1 MPYPKSTQMP
11 VSMTRRDAV
20 WLVAGSSLLAA
31 CNSSDTTPT
40 ADHRSGATPMK
51 HAPIVL
57 ATWNHGKPATER
69 ALAELAAG
77 RSALDAAER
86 GVMVVES
93 DCPDRSVGLQG
104 WPDRDGI
111 VTLDA
116 AIMDDAGRSG
126 AVACV
131 RGVAHPIALA
141 RRVMD
146 RTPHA
151 LLVGPGA
158 EDFARSEGLHTGPR
172 PLDPEQERAWREWL
186 RERQYSPRAN
196 SENHDT
202 IGMVVRDADGHMAA
216 SCTTSGLAWKMHGRV
231 GDSPLVGAGLFVDAK
246 AGAAVCTGLGEVV
259 MRKLTSCIAVERMRS
274 GASPSEAC
282 RDALLRLLE
291 SGPLEA
297 NVQVGLI
304 VLARDGTH
312 AAGALQ
318 PGFTYTVGEP
328 GRVTLHEAAAVS

>member
-1 MPYPKSTQMP
+1 MI
-11 VSMTRRDAV
+11 D
-20 WLVAGSSLLAA
+20 
-31 CNSSDTTPT
+31 
-40 ADHRSGATPMK
+40 
-51 HAPIVL
+51 APIVL

-69 ALAELAAG
+69 ALAELTAG
-77 RSALDAAER
+77 HSALDAAER

-93 DCPDRSVGLQG
+93 ECPDRSVGLQG

-116 AIMDDAGRSG
+116 AIMDDTGRSG

-158 EDFARSEGLHTGPR
+158 EAFARSEGLHSGAR

-186 RERQYSPRAN
+186 RERQYIPRAN

-202 IGMVVRDADGHMAA
+202 
-216 SCTTSGLAWKMHGRV
+216 SAWWCVMHT
-231 GDSPLVGAGLFVDAK
+231 A
-246 AGAAVCTGLGEVV
+246 
-259 MRKLTSCIAVERMRS
+259 
-274 GASPSEAC
+274 AC
-282 RDALLRLLE
+282 R
-291 SGPLEA
+291 P
-297 NVQVGLI
+297 
-304 VLARDGTH
+304 
-312 AAGALQ
+312 AAPPADSRGRCMVASVIHHSSVRGSTWIPRPAPPSA
-318 PGFTYTVGEP
+318 PGWVK
-328 GRVTLHEAAAVS
+328 S

>member
-1 MPYPKSTQMP
+1 MMGPWTPS
-11 VSMTRRDAV
+11 SMTRRDAV
-20 WLVAGSSLLAA
+20 RLVAGSSLLAA
-31 CNSSDTTPT
+31 CNGPQPAPTT
-40 ADHRSGATPMK
+40 AHDSGATPMTD
-51 HAPIVL
+51 APIVL

-77 RSALDAAER
+77 QSALDAAER

-158 EDFARSEGLHTGPR
+158 EDFARTEGLHTGSR
-172 PLDPEQERAWREWL
+172 PLDPVQERAWREWL
-186 RERQYSPRAN
+186 RERRYSPRAN

-202 IGMVVRDADGHMAA
+202 IGMVVRDANGRMAA

-231 GDSPLVGAGLFVDAK
+231 GDSPLVGAGLFVDPK

-259 MRKLTSCIAVERMRS
+259 MRKLTSCIAVERLRA
-274 GASPSEAC
+274 GVHPAEAC
-282 RDALLRLLE
+282 REALRRLVE
-291 SGPLEA
+291 SGPLAA

-318 PGFTYTVGEP
+318 PGFTYALGTTG
-328 GRVTLHEAAAVS
+328 GVTLQEAPAIA

>member
-1 MPYPKSTQMP
+1 
-11 VSMTRRDAV
+11 MTRRDAV
-20 WLVAGSSLLAA
+20 KLVAGSSLLAA
-31 CNSSDTTPT
+31 CNGPQTVPTT
-40 ADHRSGATPMK
+40 AHDSGAEPMTD
-51 HAPIVL
+51 APIVL

-69 ALAELAAG
+69 ALVELAAG
-77 RSALDAAER
+77 QSALDAAER

-158 EDFARSEGLHTGPR
+158 EEFARSEGLHDRSR
-172 PLDPEQERAWREWL
+172 PLDAEQERAWREWL
-186 RERQYSPRAN
+186 RERQYEPRAN

-202 IGMVVRDADGHMAA
+202 IGMVVRDAKGRMAA

-231 GDSPLVGAGLFVDAK
+231 GDSPLVGAGLFVDPK
-246 AGAAVCTGLGEVV
+246 GGAAVCTGLGEVV
-259 MRKLTSCIAVERMRS
+259 MRKLTSCIAVEQLRA
-274 GASPSEAC
+274 GAHPAEAC
-282 RDALLRLLE
+282 REALLRLVE
-291 SGPLEA
+291 SGPLAA

-318 PGFTYTVGEP
+318 PGFTYALGTTG
-328 GRVTLHEAAAVS
+328 GVTLQEAPAIA

>member
-1 MPYPKSTQMP
+1 MIDAP
-11 VSMTRRDAV
+11 V
-20 WLVAGSSLLAA
+20 
-31 CNSSDTTPT
+31 
-40 ADHRSGATPMK
+40 
-51 HAPIVL
+51 VL
-57 ATWNHGKPATER
+57 STWNHGKPAAER
-69 ALAELAAG
+69 ALSELAAG
-77 RSALDAAER
+77 CSALDAAER

-93 DCPDRSVGLQG
+93 ECPDRSVGLSG

-151 LLVGPGA
+151 LLVGAGA
-158 EDFARSEGLHTGPR
+158 EEFARTEGLFTGSR
-172 PLDPEQERAWREWL
+172 PLDPDQERAWREWL
-186 RERQYSPRAN
+186 RERQYIPRAN
-196 SENHDT
+196 TENHDT
-202 IGMVVRDADGHMAA
+202 IGMVVRDAKGRLAA

-231 GDSPLVGAGLFVDAK
+231 GDSPLVGAGLFVDPQ

-259 MRKLTSCIAVERMRS
+259 MRKLTSCIAVERLRA
-274 GASPSEAC
+274 GASPAEAC
-282 RDALLRLLE
+282 REALQRLVE
-291 SGPLEA
+291 SGPLAA
-297 NVQVGLI
+297 NVQVGLL

-318 PGFTYTVGEP
+318 PGFTYAVGTVGS
-328 GRVTLHEAAAVS
+328 VTLHATPALGSSAGST

>member
-1 MPYPKSTQMP
+1 MDASMRA
-11 VSMTRRDAV
+11 SMTRRDAV
-20 WLVAGSSLLAA
+20 RLVAGSTLLVG
-31 CNSSDTTPT
+31 CTTPHHAPT
-40 ADHRSGATPMK
+40 AADLSGAMPMID
-51 HAPIVL
+51 APIVL

-77 RSALDAAER
+77 HSALDAAER

-93 DCPDRSVGLQG
+93 ECPDRSVGLQG

-116 AIMDDAGRSG
+116 AIMDDTGRSG

-158 EDFARSEGLHTGPR
+158 EAFARSEGLHTGAR

-202 IGMVVRDADGHMAA
+202 IGMVVRDAHGRMSA

-231 GDSPLVGAGLFVDAK
+231 GDSPLVGAGLYVDPK

-259 MRKLTSCIAVERMRS
+259 MRKLTSCIAVERLRS
-274 GASPSEAC
+274 GASPTEAC
-282 RDALLRLLE
+282 RDALHRLVE
-291 SGPLEA
+291 AGPLAA

-304 VLARDGTH
+304 VLAKDGTH

-318 PGFTYTVGEP
+318 PGFTYALGTAAG
-328 GRVTLHEAAAVS
+328 VTLHEAPAVA

>member
-1 MPYPKSTQMP
+1 MIDS
-11 VSMTRRDAV
+11 
-20 WLVAGSSLLAA
+20 
-31 CNSSDTTPT
+31 
-40 ADHRSGATPMK
+40 
-51 HAPIVL
+51 PIVL

-69 ALAELAAG
+69 ALGELAG
-77 RSALDAAER
+77 GSSAIDAAER
-86 GVMVVES
+86 GVMVVEA

-158 EDFARSEGLHTGPR
+158 EEFARGEGLFTGIR
-172 PLDPEQERAWREWL
+172 ALDPVQDKAWRAWLE
-186 RERQYSPRAN
+186 ERRYRPRAN

-202 IGMVVRDADGHMAA
+202 IGMVVRDAGGRLAA

-231 GDSPLVGAGLFVDAK
+231 GDSPLVGAGLFVDPK

-259 MRKLTSCIAVERMRS
+259 MRKLTSCIAVERLRA
-274 GASPSEAC
+274 GASPDDAC
-282 RDALLRLLE
+282 RDALSRLLE
-291 SGPLEA
+291 AGPLES

-304 VLARDGTH
+304 VLARDGRH

-318 PGFTYTVGEP
+318 RGFTYALGRP
-328 GRVTLHEAAAVS
+328 GSVTLHDAAAIA

>member
-1 MPYPKSTQMP
+1 MI
-11 VSMTRRDAV
+11 
-20 WLVAGSSLLAA
+20 
-31 CNSSDTTPT
+31 DT
-40 ADHRSGATPMK
+40 
-51 HAPIVL
+51 PIVL
-57 ATWNHGKPATER
+57 ATWNHGKPATAQ

-86 GVMVVES
+86 GVMVVET

-131 RGVAHPIALA
+131 RRVAHPIALA

-158 EDFARSEGLHTGPR
+158 EAFARSEGLETDPR

-186 RERQYSPRAN
+186 RLRQYSPRAN
-196 SENHDT
+196 AENHDT
-202 IGMVVRDADGHMAA
+202 IGMVVRDANGRLAA

-231 GDSPLVGAGLFVDAK
+231 GDAPLVGAGLFVDPK
-246 AGAAVCTGLGEVV
+246 GGAAVCTGLGEVV
-259 MRKLTSCIAVERMRS
+259 MRKLTSCIAVERLRA
-274 GASPSEAC
+274 GASPADAC
-282 RDALLRLLE
+282 REALQRLIE
-291 SGPLEA
+291 AGPLAA

-304 VLARDGTH
+304 VLGRDGAH

-318 PGFTYTVGEP
+318 PGFTYAVGTA
-328 GRVTLHEAAAVS
+328 GSVTLHEATAIS

>member
-1 MPYPKSTQMP
+1 
-11 VSMTRRDAV
+11 MTDV
-20 WLVAGSSLLAA
+20 
-31 CNSSDTTPT
+31 
-40 ADHRSGATPMK
+40 
-51 HAPIVL
+51 PIVL
-57 ATWNHGKPATER
+57 ATWNHGMPATER
-69 ALAELAAG
+69 ALAELTRGATAV
-77 RSALDAAER
+77 DAAER
-86 GVMVVES
+86 GVMVVEA

-116 AIMDDAGRSG
+116 AIMDDTGRSG

-131 RGVAHPIALA
+131 QGVAHPIALA

-151 LLVGPGA
+151 LIVGPGA
-158 EDFARSEGLHTGPR
+158 EDFARAEGLFTGTR
-172 PLDPEQERAWREWL
+172 PLDAVQDAAWKDWL
-186 RERQYSPRAN
+186 RERQYRPRAN

-202 IGMVVRDADGHMAA
+202 IGMLVRDATGRLAA

-231 GDSPLVGAGLFVDAK
+231 GDSPLVGAGLFVDPK

-259 MRKLTSCIAVERMRS
+259 MRKLTSCIAVERMRA
-274 GASPSEAC
+274 GAPPAQAC
-282 RDALLRLLE
+282 REALQRLIE
-291 SGPLEA
+291 SGPLDA

-318 PGFTYTVGEP
+318 RGFTYALGTPAGVA
-328 GRVTLHEAAAVS
+328 LHEAIAVA

>member
-1 MPYPKSTQMP
+1 MI
-11 VSMTRRDAV
+11 DA
-20 WLVAGSSLLAA
+20 
-31 CNSSDTTPT
+31 
-40 ADHRSGATPMK
+40 H
-51 HAPIVL
+51 IVL

-77 RSALDAAER
+77 HSALDAAER

-93 DCPDRSVGLQG
+93 ERPDRSVGLQG

-116 AIMDDAGRSG
+116 AIMDDTGRSG

-158 EDFARSEGLHTGPR
+158 EAFARSEGLHTGAR

-202 IGMVVRDADGHMAA
+202 IGMVVRDAKGRMAA

-231 GDSPLVGAGLFVDAK
+231 GDSPLVGAGLYVDPK

-259 MRKLTSCIAVERMRS
+259 MRKLTSCIAVERLRS
-274 GASPSEAC
+274 GASPAEAC
-282 RDALLRLLE
+282 RDAL
-291 SGPLEA
+291 
-297 NVQVGLI
+297 
-304 VLARDGTH
+304 H
-312 AAGALQ
+312 
-318 PGFTYTVGEP
+318 
-328 GRVTLHEAAAVS
+328 